1 MQLTQP
7 SLASRTPAVDKH
19 ARSADVQTVTLTAA
33 DGFSLH
39 ADLFAVEQPKKVV
52 LMAPA
57 MGVHRRYYRAFARS
71 LVDAN
76 IAVLTP
82 DYRGMG
88 ESRPLSLRGFRAR
101 LHEWAEL
108 DVEAALAFL
117 RARYPGVPQVYVAHS
132 VGGQLFG
139 LLGASTV
146 AQVER
151 ALFVGSQSGYWG
163 HWPWPSRARMFA
175 IWYALFPL
183 LVSGLGYLPLGRL
196 QGRGQDVPAGVAR
209 EWMGWAR
216 DPEYVMR
223 YAKNQPHNGFAGF
236 TGPLRSYVIGDD
248 DFAPER
254 SVRELMSF
262 YRRAQSELRRVEPR
276 ALGRRAIGH
285 FAPFSRE
292 LAPSLWPEF
301 HAFITATSAPSQ
313 P

>member
-7 SLASRTPAVDKH
+7 LLAPSEPMLDTASRTA
-19 ARSADVQTVTLTAA
+19 AAQTVSLTTV

-39 ADLFAVEQPKKVV
+39 ADLFAVEQPLKVV

-71 LVDAN
+71 LVAAN

-88 ESRPLSLRGFRAR
+88 ESRPRSLRGFRAR

-117 RARYPGVPQVYVAHS
+117 RTRYPGVPQVYVAHS

-139 LLGASTV
+139 LLAASSV

-216 DPEYVMR
+216 DPEYVMS
-223 YAKNQPHNGFAGF
+223 YAKSKPHNAFAGF
-236 TGPLRSYVIGDD
+236 TGPIRSYVIGDD

-254 SVRELMSF
+254 SVRALLSF
-262 YRRAQSELRRVEPR
+262 FRRAHSELRRVEPG

-285 FAPFSRE
+285 FAPFSAE

-301 HAFITATSAPSQ
+301 HAFITAKSALSQ
-313 P
+313 A